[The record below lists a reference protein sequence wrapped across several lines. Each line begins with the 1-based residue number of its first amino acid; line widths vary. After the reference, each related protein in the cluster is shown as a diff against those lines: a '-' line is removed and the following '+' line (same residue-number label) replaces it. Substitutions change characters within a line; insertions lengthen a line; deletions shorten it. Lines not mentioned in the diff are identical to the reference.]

1 MTTETPTDLTSR
13 LAVFAS
19 KCINAA
25 WDGDGIDG
33 GDIQEMAIGLGL
45 VVSTRYDPSLHGES
59 LWDAEPG
66 DPWYVFSD
74 DVKALLK

>member
-1 MTTETPTDLTSR
+1 MTTETRNDLATR
-13 LAVFAS
+13 LAKFAS

-25 WDGDGIDG
+25 WEGDGVDGDE
-33 GDIQEMAIGLGL
+33 IQELAIALGL
-45 VVSTRYDPSLHGES
+45 IVDTRYDPSLHGDS
-59 LWDAEPG
+59 MWDAEPG